1 MYTCSE
7 SIRHGEI
14 YVVAL
19 CIVCVPDSEATYIVS
34 CKCESL
40 RFPMQKHSLSL
51 LVLPCLY
58 IQVALSHSQASVRTY
73 IHSHT
78 PIPMKYIHKG
88 HSLLSILLCIRRA
101 VKTLDARA
109 QGAIYD
115 MGTTC
120 DERERPENTLEET
133 TTERACV
140 RWAIEST
147 D

>member
-19 CIVCVPDSEATYIVS
+19 CIVCVTESKATYIVS

-40 RFPMQKHSLSL
+40 RFPMQKHSLFWFSHG
-51 LVLPCLY
+51 Y
-58 IQVALSHSQASVRTY
+58 IHVALSHSKSSVRTY